1 MFIYFIF
8 LIYFYLFLFVIYLFL
23 RVYWPYIVGTI
34 WYLTIEMTEKDLNDL
49 HLDQDRKSS
58 GGGENERQRSY
69 LVMLASCTGVRKLC
83 RFIK

>member
-8 LIYFYLFLFVIYLFL
+8 LIHFYLFLFVIYLFL

-34 WYLTIEMTEKDLNDL
+34 WYLTIEVTEKDLNDL

-58 GGGENERQRSY
+58 GGGENERETEK
-69 LVMLASCTGVRKLC
+69 LAHLFSDVG
-83 RFIK
+83 